1 MSPNNHLPATNNVT
15 LRSVTLD
22 FTRILNMQSTEMD
35 NSIRHAD
42 LKAQLILGVDAILL
56 ATIEIFPFDTI
67 DPLFSN
73 GASVISRMIVIM
85 ELVVVLGLAI
95 SLVTALLT
103 ILPRFNPAKNGNNLF
118 FFGDITR
125 FSEPDYI
132 QTYMDTPEDHIKM
145 AILAQIHAK
154 SFIATKKFWRVRY
167 SLLALLIAV
176 LAWALVAV
184 FSLMAG

>member
-1 MSPNNHLPATNNVT
+1 MPANDITPSPEVVT
-15 LRSVTLD
+15 LRSATLD
-22 FTRILNMQSTEMD
+22 YTRILNLQSAEMD

-56 ATIEIFPFDTI
+56 ATIEIFPFDSI

-73 GASVISRMIVIM
+73 GASIISRLIVLL
-85 ELVVVLGLAI
+85 ELIVVMGLAI

-103 ILPRFNPAKNGNNLF
+103 ILPRFNPAKSVTNLF

-125 FSEPDYI
+125 MSQAEYI
-132 QTYMDTPEDHIKM
+132 STYMDTPEDDIKI

-154 SFIATKKFWRVRY
+154 SFIVTKKFWRVRY

-176 LAWALVAV
+176 MAWALVAV
-184 FSLMAG
+184 FSLMTG

>member
-1 MSPNNHLPATNNVT
+1 MVTNSNLPTTDNLT
-15 LRSVTLD
+15 LRAIPLD
-22 FTRILNMQSTEMD
+22 VTRILNMQNTEMD

-67 DPLFSN
+67 DPLFSD
-73 GASVISRMIVIM
+73 GASFVSRMIVIM
-85 ELVVVLGLAI
+85 EFIVVLGLAI

-103 ILPRFNPAKNGNNLF
+103 ILPRFNPAKNVTNLF
-118 FFGDITR
+118 FFGDITHLT
-125 FSEPDYI
+125 EEEYI
-132 QTYMDTPEDHIKM
+132 KSYMDTSEDDIKT

-154 SFIATKKFWRVRY
+154 SFIVSRKFLRVRY

-176 LAWALVAV
+176 LAWALVAI

>member
-1 MSPNNHLPATNNVT
+1 MSPNDNMPATTQFT
-15 LRSVTLD
+15 LRSAALD

-67 DPLFSN
+67 DPLFSD
-73 GASVISRMIVIM
+73 GASFASRLIVLL

-95 SLVTALLT
+95 SLVLALLT
-103 ILPRFNPAKNGNNLF
+103 ILPRFNPAKNITNLF
-118 FFGDITR
+118 FFGDITHTA
-125 FSEPDYI
+125 EDDYI
-132 QTYMDTPEDHIKM
+132 KSYMDTSEDDIKV

-154 SFIATKKFWRVRY
+154 SFIVSRKFLRVRY
-167 SLLALLIAV
+167 SLLALLLAV
-176 LAWALVAV
+176 LAWALVAI
-184 FSLMAG
+184 FSLMTG